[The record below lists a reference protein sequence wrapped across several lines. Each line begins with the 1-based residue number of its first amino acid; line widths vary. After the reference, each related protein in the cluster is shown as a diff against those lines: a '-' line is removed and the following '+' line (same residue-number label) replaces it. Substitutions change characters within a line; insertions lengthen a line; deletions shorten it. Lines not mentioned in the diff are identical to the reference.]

1 MPNLRKTATAALLV
15 LSSALLPP
23 PATALD
29 PPPPKGEPMRGTWG
43 FSASGT
49 LLPPAVE
56 APAPVAVVGLIT
68 FDPTTRDC
76 SITERVS
83 TGTSRVLRISDSC
96 TYAHFADGRGD
107 VLATF
112 PGDNEWVFIDFV
124 LVQRDREMQL
134 VRTHDGVMEGVAKRQ

>member
-83 TGTSRVLRISDSC
+83 GGVHNGVDQP
-96 TYAHFADGRGD
+96 DD
-107 VLATF
+107 VA
-112 PGDNEWVFIDFV
+112 G
-124 LVQRDREMQL
+124 LVCDES
-134 VRTHDGVMEGVAKRQ
+134 GVHAP